1 MTLRG
6 FGTVLLLAAV
16 AAAIA
21 APARAQSG
29 DPAAG
34 AYCEPAPQTKLL
46 YSNRGYL
53 ILPKPADAPPLAYS
67 YSILGTER
75 SVVRAGQFL
84 FDDGGDRWAFESNPE
99 GLTQFWP
106 LKPQKQ
112 FDITR
117 INRYTRGKALVSFVV
132 VGTESIDVGG
142 RSYKSWKIRRTDHME
157 GGSTTTQL
165 LWYSPDLCT
174 LSAFTDSQQR
184 TVTLLRVLK
193 PGDRDYNR
201 PLARRDGK
209 LVFTDTGEAVK

>member
-1 MTLRG
+1 MTRRALI
-6 FGTVLLLAAV
+6 VLLLAVAV
-16 AAAIA
+16 GGSS
-21 APARAQSG
+21 APARAQGS
-29 DPAAG
+29 DPSAG
-34 AYCEPAPQTKLL
+34 AYCEPAPRTKLL

-106 LKPQKQ
+106 LKPRKQ

-132 VGTESIDVGG
+132 VGLESITVGG
-142 RSYKSWKIRRTDHME
+142 RGYNSWKIRRTDHME
-157 GGSTTTQL
+157 DGSTTTQL
-165 LWYSPDLCT
+165 LWYSPELCT

-184 TVTLLRVLK
+184 TISLLRILK
-193 PGDRDYNR
+193 PGDRDYKR
-201 PLARRDGK
+201 EVARRNGK
-209 LVFTDTGEAVK
+209 LVFMDTGEAVK

>member
-1 MTLRG
+1 MTRRAMG
-6 FGTVLLLAAV
+6 IVLLLAV
-16 AAAIA
+16 ALGVYPAA
-21 APARAQSG
+21 ARAQSG
-29 DPAAG
+29 DSA
-34 AYCEPAPQTKLL
+34 AYCEPPPQTKLI

-53 ILPKPADAPPLAYS
+53 ILPKPADAPPLSYS

-106 LKPQKQ
+106 LKAQKH

-117 INRYTRGKALVSFVV
+117 INRFTRGKALVSFIVE
-132 VGTESIDVGG
+132 GTENINAAG
-142 RSYKSWKIRRTDHME
+142 RIYRSWRIRRTDREE
-157 GGSTTTQL
+157 GSSTKTQL

-184 TVTLLRVLK
+184 TVSLLRVLK

-201 PLARRDGK
+201 AVARRDGK
-209 LVFTDTGEAVK
+209 MVFTDTGEAVK

>member
-1 MTLRG
+1 MTRRA
-6 FGTVLLLAAV
+6 VIMLLLTVMVTGFEAGAS
-16 AAAIA
+16 
-21 APARAQSG
+21 AQG
-29 DPAAG
+29 NDPSAG

-46 YSNRGYL
+46 YTNRGYL

-99 GLTQFWP
+99 GLNQFWP

-132 VGTESIDVGG
+132 MGTESITVGARG
-142 RSYKSWKIRRTDHME
+142 YKSWKIRRTDHME
-157 GGSTTTQL
+157 DGSTTTQL
-165 LWYSPDLCT
+165 LWYSPELCT

-184 TVTLLRVLK
+184 TITLLRILK
-193 PGDRDYNR
+193 PGERDYNR
-201 PLARRDGK
+201 AVARRNGK

>member
-1 MTLRG
+1 MTRRA
-6 FGTVLLLAAV
+6 VIMLLLTVMVTGFEAGAS
-16 AAAIA
+16 
-21 APARAQSG
+21 AQG
-29 DPAAG
+29 NDPSAG

-46 YSNRGYL
+46 YTNRGYL

-99 GLTQFWP
+99 GLNQFWP

-132 VGTESIDVGG
+132 MGTESITVGARG
-142 RSYKSWKIRRTDHME
+142 YKSWKIRRTDHME
-157 GGSTTTQL
+157 DGSTTTQL
-165 LWYSPDLCT
+165 LWYSPELCT

-184 TVTLLRVLK
+184 TITLLRVLK
-193 PGDRDYNR
+193 PGDPDYKR
-201 PLARRDGK
+201 EVARRNGK
-209 LVFTDTGEAVK
+209 MVFTDTGEAVK

>member
-1 MTLRG
+1 MTGCRLV
-6 FGTVLLLAAV
+6 TLLALAIGMLAF
-16 AAAIA
+16 AAS
-21 APARAQSG
+21 ARAQSDDASG
-29 DPAAG
+29 G

-67 YSILGTER
+67 YSILGTTR

-99 GLTQFWP
+99 GLTRFWP

-132 VGTESIDVGG
+132 VGPESITVGT
-142 RSYKSWKIRRTDHME
+142 RSYKSWKIRRTDHVE

-165 LWYSPDLCT
+165 LWYSPELCT
-174 LSAFTDSQQR
+174 LSAFTDSQQ
-184 TVTLLRVLK
+184 
-193 PGDRDYNR
+193 GDGAR
-201 PLARRDGK
+201 PEARRSRLQTRGRPAQWK
-209 LVFTDTGEAVK
+209 AGLHGHRRTREIG

>member
-1 MTLRG
+1 MRRG
-6 FGTVLLLAAV
+6 IGTVLLLAG
-16 AAAIA
+16 IA
-21 APARAQSG
+21 GAFASLARAQGS
-29 DPAAG
+29 DAG
-34 AYCEPAPQTKLL
+34 AYCEPAPQTKLI

-106 LKPQKQ
+106 LTPRKH

-117 INRYTRGKALVSFVV
+117 INRFTRGKALVSFVV
-132 VGTESIDVGG
+132 EGTENINAAG
-142 RSYKSWKIRRTDHME
+142 RLYRSWRIRRIDHEE
-157 GGSTTTQL
+157 GGSTKTQT

-174 LSAFTDSQQR
+174 LAAFTDSQER

-201 PLARRDGK
+201 PIARRNGK
-209 LVFTDTGEAVK
+209 MVFSDTGEVVK

>member
-1 MTLRG
+1 MTRYWVLRAM
-6 FGTVLLLAAV
+6 LLAV
-16 AAAIA
+16 AAGAFA
-21 APARAQSG
+21 APARAQGG
-29 DPAAG
+29 DPSAA

-67 YSILGTER
+67 YAILGTER
-75 SVVRAGQFL
+75 RVERAGQFL

-99 GLTQFWP
+99 GLAQFWP

-132 VGTESIDVGG
+132 VGLESIEVGH
-142 RSYKSWKIRRTDHME
+142 RTYKSWKIRRLDHVE
-157 GGSTTTQL
+157 DGSTTTQF
-165 LWYSPDLCT
+165 LWYSPELCT

-184 TVTLLRVLK
+184 TINLLRILK
-193 PGDRDYNR
+193 PGDPDYNR
-201 PLARRDGK
+201 AVTRRNGK
-209 LVFTDTGEAVK
+209 LAFADTGEPVK

>member
-1 MTLRG
+1 MTPRG
-6 FGTVLLLAAV
+6 FGTVLLLAVTAV
-16 AAAIA
+16 AVAV
-21 APARAQSG
+21 PARAQGG

-84 FDDGGDRWAFESNPE
+84 FDDGGDRWAFESNPD

-201 PLARRDGK
+201 PVARRDGK

>member
-1 MTLRG
+1 MTHRVL
-6 FGTVLLLAAV
+6 VLLLLAV
-16 AAAIA
+16 TTASLA
-21 APARAQSG
+21 APDRAQGG
-29 DPAAG
+29 DPAVG
-34 AYCEPAPQTKLL
+34 DYCEPAPQTKLL

-75 SVVRAGQFL
+75 TVVRAGQFL

-99 GLTQFWP
+99 GLSQFWP
-106 LKPQKQ
+106 LKPQKH

-132 VGTESIDVGG
+132 EGSESINVGARG
-142 RSYKSWKIRRTDHME
+142 YESWRIRRTDHVE

-165 LWYSPDLCT
+165 LWYSPELCT
-174 LSAFTDSQQR
+174 LTAFTDSQQR
-184 TVTLLRVLK
+184 TVNLLRILK
-193 PGDRDYNR
+193 PGDRDYKR
-201 PLARRDGK
+201 EVTRRNGK

>member
-1 MTLRG
+1 MG
-6 FGTVLLLAAV
+6 AFAAT
-16 AAAIA
+16 AW
-21 APARAQSG
+21 AQGS
-29 DPAAG
+29 DSA
-34 AYCEPAPQTKLL
+34 AYCEPPPQTKLI
-46 YSNRGYL
+46 YTNRGYL

-99 GLTQFWP
+99 GLTEFWP
-106 LKPQKQ
+106 LKARKH

-117 INRYTRGKALVSFVV
+117 ISRFTRGKALVSFVV
-132 VGTESIDVGG
+132 EGTEMISAAG
-142 RSYKSWKIRRTDHME
+142 RSYRSWRIRRTDREE
-157 GGSTTTQL
+157 GSSTTTQL

-174 LSAFTDSQQR
+174 LAAFTDSQQR

-201 PLARRDGK
+201 AIARRNGRM
-209 LVFTDTGEAVK
+209 VFTDTGEVIK

>member
-1 MTLRG
+1 MMHRATI
-6 FGTVLLLAAV
+6 VLLLALLAGGFPV
-16 AAAIA
+16 
-21 APARAQSG
+21 PTRAQGNDATS
-29 DPAAG
+29 G

-84 FDDGGDRWAFESNPE
+84 FDDGGDRWAFESNPD
-99 GLTQFWP
+99 GLNQFWP
-106 LKPQKQ
+106 LKPQKH

-117 INRYTRGKALVSFVV
+117 INRFTRGKALVSFVV
-132 VGTESIDVGG
+132 EGMEPINAGG
-142 RSYKSWKIRRTDHME
+142 RSYRSWRVRRTDHIE
-157 GGSTTTQL
+157 GGSITTQT
-165 LWYSPDLCT
+165 LWYSPELCT

-184 TVTLLRVLK
+184 TINLLRILK
-193 PGDRDYNR
+193 PGDRDYKR
-201 PLARRDGK
+201 AVARRDGT